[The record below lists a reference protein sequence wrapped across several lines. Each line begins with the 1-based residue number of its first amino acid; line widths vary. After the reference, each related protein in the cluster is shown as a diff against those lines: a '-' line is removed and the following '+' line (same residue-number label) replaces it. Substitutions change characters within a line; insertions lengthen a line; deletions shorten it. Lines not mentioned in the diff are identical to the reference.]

1 MNQIDQIPLIPDLP
15 VTDPKVKKE
24 TPLQKAI
31 IEIMNERGITDAMVI
46 KETGIPWGTWMG
58 WVYGDVESPIGG
70 DNLRKLHKYFNVHVE
85 YLLWGIGTDEPVYKE
100 FETTPGES
108 A

>member
-1 MNQIDQIPLIPDLP
+1 MTELVQPGLFEDLP
-15 VTDPKVKKE
+15 MDNPKVKKE

-31 IEIMNERGITDAMVI
+31 IEIMNDRGITDAQVV

-58 WVYGDVESPIGG
+58 WVYGDVEAPIGG

-100 FETTPGES
+100 FETPEQT